1 MRLKR
6 VTNGDIVNKYKVTID
21 GGLGAQPQPLGN
33 FCDFAAKKKQFLH
46 HFNRT
51 SPVLKAIRIT
61 TLLKFIS
68 YFKEELNF
76 FAPLA
81 PPYCRSSL
89 KYV

>member
-1 MRLKR
+1 MQLKR
-6 VTNGDIVNKYKVTID
+6 VTNGDIVIKYKVTMD
-21 GGLGAQPQPLGN
+21 GGLGD
-33 FCDFAAKKKQFLH
+33 FCDFAAKKKQFLR

-51 SPVLKAIRIT
+51 SHILKAIRII
-61 TLLKFIS
+61 TLLKFRS

-81 PPYCRSSL
+81 PPYFRSSL

>member
-1 MRLKR
+1 MQLKR
-6 VTNGDIVNKYKVTID
+6 VTNGDIVIKYKVTMD
-21 GGLGAQPQPLGN
+21 RGLGAQPPAAGH
-33 FCDFAAKKKQFLH
+33 FCDFAAKKKQFLR

-51 SPVLKAIRIT
+51 SHVLKTIRIT
-61 TLLKFIS
+61 TLLKFRS

-81 PPYCRSSL
+81 PPYFRSSL